1 VGKPGHAEGFGS
13 AQQLASDLHGLL
25 HSIFLS
31 LCFGTILSNL
41 TARRRLCPAD
51 IRVISRMCS
60 TISTTES
67 SVQRDHESGTVCQHT
82 SDSWTYRT
90 ALLDSFWRRLF
101 QQWDRSS
108 TFSFLLSCLLTYR
121 ADRGW
126 TGKS

>member
-1 VGKPGHAEGFGS
+1 MPKDLDQLNNLRVIFTVCCIPFFYHCAS
-13 AQQLASDLHGLL
+13 AL
-25 HSIFLS
+25 FY
-31 LCFGTILSNL
+31 
-41 TARRRLCPAD
+41 RRLCPAD

-67 SVQRDHESGTVCQHT
+67 SVQWDHESGTVCQHT

-90 ALLDSFWRRLF
+90 ALLDSFWRCLF
-101 QQWDRSS
+101 RQWDQSS